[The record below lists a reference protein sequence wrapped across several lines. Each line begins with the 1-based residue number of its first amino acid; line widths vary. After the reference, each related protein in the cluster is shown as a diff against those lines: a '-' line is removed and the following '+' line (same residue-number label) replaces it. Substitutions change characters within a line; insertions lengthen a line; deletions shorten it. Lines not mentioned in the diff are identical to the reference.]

1 MECEL
6 DNITVHYEIVGQGKP
21 IVMIH
26 GWPADHRQAVD
37 HLESVFLQREGWQ
50 RIYLDLPG
58 MGQTRGADWIIGS
71 DQMLEVL
78 TQFID
83 QVIPGQRF
91 AVAGISYGGYLA
103 RGLVHRR
110 ASFINGALFVVP
122 MMTADSSKRISPV
135 HKVLVKDQSFVA
147 ELAHLDPGIAQGL
160 RDVIVVQDRRLLENQ
175 WVKTFIAEAA
185 TLADEKFLARVGEH
199 YALTIDL
206 DTLPEPCSAP
216 MLFLMG
222 GQDSIGYPRS
232 LNFLENYPRASFVI
246 LDRAGHGLWLEQATL
261 YSALVHEWLNR
272 VEEWIIS
279 SDDDASN

>member
-103 RGLVHRR
+103 RGL
-110 ASFINGALFVVP
+110 F
-122 MMTADSSKRISPV
+122 T
-135 HKVLVKDQSFVA
+135 
-147 ELAHLDPGIAQGL
+147 
-160 RDVIVVQDRRLLENQ
+160 
-175 WVKTFIAEAA
+175 
-185 TLADEKFLARVGEH
+185 
-199 YALTIDL
+199 
-206 DTLPEPCSAP
+206 
-216 MLFLMG
+216 
-222 GQDSIGYPRS
+222 
-232 LNFLENYPRASFVI
+232 
-246 LDRAGHGLWLEQATL
+246 AGHP
-261 YSALVHEWLNR
+261 
-272 VEEWIIS
+272 S
-279 SDDDASN
+279 SMGRCSSSR